1 MKKVIG
7 IFFSMVLLSSC
18 VKTADSVLTEQDV
31 RETVAAVL
39 TAKPEADSARVAR
52 GVAQAAA
59 LWQSQDG
66 TAEDFRAFAVAQVAA
81 DDEARAELLE
91 QLSRIWERCYE
102 SADMLSVEL
111 LKPTQLTNAA
121 TPGEPDWIM
130 SAYSPMAHFSDDMFA
145 NKMAF
150 LTILN
155 FPHYTLAEKNTLG
168 GEWTRFEWA
177 AARMGDMFT
186 TRVPARVEQEVAQ
199 AYADA
204 ENYIADYNIYMGSLL
219 TEDGRRLW
227 DEDVVL
233 LSHWNLR
240 DELKANYGKD
250 TLSQERQEMIFKVM
264 QRIIDQ
270 SIPQAVINAPCDW
283 KPYSNTC
290 AQPNREPDTRYER
303 ILGHFHAYQQVD
315 AYCPQAPTA
324 IIRNFEE
331 SIEMPMAQ
339 VDSLFRS
346 LISAP
351 EVAAVGK
358 RIEQRLGRGLRP
370 YDIWYDGF
378 KTRATLDQ
386 DALTEQTR
394 RRYPDAEAF
403 RRDMPRMLQTM
414 GFAPEK
420 AREICSH
427 IVVEPARGSG
437 HAWPALGRQEPARLR
452 TRIGQ
457 GGMDYKGYNI
467 AVHEFGH
474 NVEQVLDLY
483 DIDYYTLAG
492 VPNTA
497 FTEAS
502 AFLFQARDLELL
514 EDKKSPS
521 KTLSNSPLKEEN
533 SSLPLREGQ
542 GGSKSPS
549 MGDSEGPDLD
559 IFWSM
564 YEIMGVSLVDMQMW
578 QWLYEHPEADAA
590 ALREATLRIAKEVW
604 NQYYEPVLGEHDCT
618 LLAIYSHM
626 VDVPMYL
633 PNYPIGTIVQF
644 QLEQHLRECPTQQ
657 AWAEEY
663 TRIYQQGRLTPN
675 HWLRQAVGATPSI
688 EPMLVSVREALGVQ

>member
-31 RETVAAVL
+31 QETVAAVM
-39 TAKPEADSARVAR
+39 AVKPEADSARVAC

-59 LWQSQDG
+59 LWQAQDG
-66 TAEDFRAFAVAQVAA
+66 TAEEFKAFAVAQVAA
-81 DDEARAELLE
+81 DDTERAALME

-168 GEWTRFEWA
+168 GEWSRYEWA

-331 SIEMPMAQ
+331 SIEMPLEQ

-514 EDKKSPS
+514 ENKKSPS
-521 KTLSNSPLKEEN
+521 KTLSNSPLKGEN
-533 SSLPLREGQ
+533 SSLPFREGQ

-549 MGDSEGPDLD
+549 KRDVEGLDLD

-578 QWLYEHPEADAA
+578 QWLYAHPEADAA
-590 ALREATLRIAKEVW
+590 ALREATIGIAKEVW

-633 PNYPIGTIVQF
+633 PNYPIGNIVQF
-644 QLEQHLRECPTQQ
+644 QLSQYLRQCPTPQ

-675 HWLRQAVGATPSI
+675 HWLLQAVGATPSI
-688 EPMLVSVREALGVQ
+688 DPMLEAVRKALQ

>member
-1 MKKVIG
+1 MKKVLG
-7 IFFSMVLLSSC
+7 IFFSMVLVSSC
-18 VKTADSVLTEQDV
+18 AKTAEGVLSEQV
-31 RETVAAVL
+31 VQETVSAVL

-59 LWQSQDG
+59 LWQEQDG
-66 TAEDFRAFAVAQVAA
+66 TAEEFKAFAVAQVAA

-102 SADMLSVEL
+102 AADMLSVEL

-121 TPGEPDWIM
+121 TQGEPDWIM

-155 FPHYTLAEKNTLG
+155 FPHYTLAEKNALG
-168 GEWTRFEWA
+168 GSWSRFEWA

-240 DELKANYGKD
+240 DELKANYGSD
-250 TLSQERQEMIFKVM
+250 TLSRERQEMIFKVM
-264 QRIIDQ
+264 QRIVEQ
-270 SIPQAVINAPCDW
+270 SIPQAVINHPCDW

-290 AQPNREPDTRYER
+290 AQPAREPDTRYER
-303 ILGHFHAYQQVD
+303 ILGHFHAYRQAD

-331 SIEMPMAQ
+331 SIEMPLEQ

-351 EVAAVGK
+351 EVAEVGK
-358 RIEQRLGRGLRP
+358 LIAQRLGRDLRP

-386 DALTEQTR
+386 DALTAQTR

-403 RRDMPRMLQTM
+403 HRDMPRMLQAL
-414 GFAPEK
+414 GFAPAK

-437 HAWPALGRQEPARLR
+437 HAWPALGRKEPARLR

-514 EDKKSPS
+514 E
-521 KTLSNSPLKEEN
+521 NNLKMCKFEN
-533 SSLPLREGQ
+533 L
-542 GGSKSPS
+542 K
-549 MGDSEGPDLD
+549 MNGDSQDNFQISEFSNFQIDLD

-578 QWLYEHPEADAA
+578 QWLYAHPEADAA

-604 NQYYEPVLGEHDCT
+604 NQYYEPVLGEHDCV

-633 PNYPIGTIVQF
+633 PNYPIGNIVQF
-644 QLEQHLRECPTQQ
+644 QLEQHLRECPTPQ
-657 AWAEEY
+657 AWAAEY
-663 TRIYQQGRLTPN
+663 TRIYQQGRLTPD
-675 HWLRQAVGATPSI
+675 HWLLQAVGATPSI
-688 EPMLVSVREALGVQ
+688 EPILAAVRKALAE

>member
-31 RETVAAVL
+31 RETVAAVM
-39 TAKPEADSARVAR
+39 ASRPEVDSARVAR

-66 TAEDFRAFAVAQVAA
+66 TAEEFRAFAVAQVAA
-81 DDEARAELLE
+81 DETERAALLE

-155 FPHYTLAEKNTLG
+155 FPHYTLAEKNALG
-168 GEWTRFEWA
+168 GGWSRYEWA

-186 TRVPARVEQEVAQ
+186 TRVPARVEQALAQ

-240 DELKANYGKD
+240 DELKANYGID
-250 TLSQERQEMIFKVM
+250 TLARERQEMIFKVM

-270 SIPQAVINAPCDW
+270 SIPKAVINAPCDW

-290 AQPNREPDTRYER
+290 AQPAREPDTRYER
-303 ILGHFHAYQQVD
+303 ILGHFHAYQQAD

-331 SIEMPMAQ
+331 SIEMPLAQ
-339 VDSLFRS
+339 VDSLFRC
-346 LISAP
+346 LLSAP

-358 RIEQRLGRGLRP
+358 LIEQRLGRGLRP

-378 KTRATLDQ
+378 KTRASLDQ
-386 DALTEQTR
+386 DALTEQTQA
-394 RRYPDAEAF
+394 RYPDAEAF
-403 RRDMPRMLQTM
+403 RRDMPRMLQTL
-414 GFAPEK
+414 GFAPAK
-420 AREICSH
+420 AEEICRH

-437 HAWPALGRQEPARLR
+437 HAWPALGRKEPARLR

-514 EDKKSPS
+514 ENKKSPS
-521 KTLSNSPLKEEN
+521 KTLSNSPLKGEN

-542 GGSKSPS
+542 RGSKSPS
-549 MGDSEGPDLD
+549 KGDVEGLDLD

-578 QWLYEHPEADAA
+578 QWLYEHPEADAS

-604 NQYYEPVLGEHDCT
+604 NQYYEPILGEHDCT

-633 PNYPIGTIVQF
+633 PNYPIGNIVQF
-644 QLEQHLRECPTQQ
+644 QLSQHLRQCPTPQ

-675 HWLRQAVGATPSI
+675 HWLLQAVGATPSI
-688 EPMLVSVREALGVQ
+688 DPMLEAVRKALAE

>member
-1 MKKVIG
+1 MKKVLG

-31 RETVAAVL
+31 QETVAAVL
-39 TAKPEADSARVAR
+39 AAKPDADSARVAR

-66 TAEDFRAFAVAQVAA
+66 TAEEFRAFAVAQVAA
-81 DDEARAELLE
+81 DETERAALLE

-155 FPHYTLAEKNTLG
+155 FPHYTLAEKNALG
-168 GEWTRFEWA
+168 GGWSRYEWA

-186 TRVPARVEQEVAQ
+186 TRVPARVEQALAQ

-240 DELKANYGKD
+240 DELKANYGID
-250 TLSQERQEMIFKVM
+250 TLARERQEMIFKVM

-270 SIPQAVINAPCDW
+270 SIPKAVINAPCDW

-290 AQPNREPDTRYER
+290 SQPAREPDTRYER
-303 ILGHFHAYQQVD
+303 ILGHFHAYQQAD

-331 SIEMPMAQ
+331 SIEMPLAQ

-346 LISAP
+346 LLSAP

-378 KTRATLDQ
+378 KTRASLDQ
-386 DALTEQTR
+386 DALTAQTQA
-394 RRYPDAEAF
+394 RYPDAEAF
-403 RRDMPRMLQTM
+403 RRDMPRMLQTL
-414 GFAPEK
+414 GFAPAK
-420 AREICSH
+420 AEEICSH

-437 HAWPALGRQEPARLR
+437 HAWPALGRKEPARLR

-514 EDKKSPS
+514 ENKKSPF
-521 KTLSNSPLKEEN
+521 KPLSNSPLKGEN

-549 MGDSEGPDLD
+549 KGDVEGLDLD

-578 QWLYEHPEADAA
+578 EWLYAHPEADAS

-604 NQYYEPVLGEHDCT
+604 NQYYEPILGEHDCT

-633 PNYPIGTIVQF
+633 PNYPIGNIVQF
-644 QLEQHLRECPTQQ
+644 QLSQHLRQCPTPQ

-675 HWLRQAVGATPSI
+675 HWLLQAVGATPSI
-688 EPMLVSVREALGVQ
+688 DPMLEAVRKALAE

>member
-1 MKKVIG
+1 
-7 IFFSMVLLSSC
+7 MVLLSSC
-18 VKTADSVLTEQDV
+18 VKTADGVLTEQDV
-31 RETVAAVL
+31 QETVAAVMA
-39 TAKPEADSARVAR
+39 AKPEADSARVAR

-59 LWQSQDG
+59 LWQAQDG
-66 TAEDFRAFAVAQVAA
+66 TAEEFKAFAVAQVAA
-81 DDEARAELLE
+81 NDMERAALME

-121 TPGEPDWIM
+121 TPGKPDWIM

-250 TLSQERQEMIFKVM
+250 TLSQERQEMIFRVM

-270 SIPQAVINAPCDW
+270 SIPKAVINAPCDW

-331 SIEMPMAQ
+331 SIEMPLEQ

-346 LISAP
+346 LLSAP

-514 EDKKSPS
+514 EDKNSPS
-521 KTLSNSPLKEEN
+521 KTLSNSPLKGEN

-549 MGDSEGPDLD
+549 KGDVEGLDLD

-564 YEIMGVSLVDMQMW
+564 YEIIGVSLVDMQMW
-578 QWLYEHPEADAA
+578 QWLYAHPEADAA
-590 ALREATLRIAKEVW
+590 ALREATIGIAKEVW

-633 PNYPIGTIVQF
+633 PNYPIGNIVQF
-644 QLEQHLRECPTQQ
+644 QLSQHLRQCPTPQ

-675 HWLRQAVGATPSI
+675 HWLLQAVGATPSI
-688 EPMLVSVREALGVQ
+688 DSMLEAVRKALQ

>member
-31 RETVAAVL
+31 RETVAAVMA
-39 TAKPEADSARVAR
+39 AKPEVDSARVAR

-66 TAEDFRAFAVAQVAA
+66 TAEEFKAFAVAQVAA
-81 DDEARAELLE
+81 DETERAALLE
-91 QLSRIWERCYE
+91 QLLRIWERCYE

-111 LKPTQLTNAA
+111 LKPTQLTNAS

-155 FPHYTLAEKNTLG
+155 FPHYTLAEKNALG
-168 GEWTRFEWA
+168 GGWSRYEWA

-240 DELKANYGKD
+240 DELKANYGID
-250 TLSQERQEMIFKVM
+250 TLARERQEMIFKVM

-270 SIPQAVINAPCDW
+270 SIPKAVINAPCDW

-290 AQPNREPDTRYER
+290 AQPEREPDTRYER
-303 ILGHFHAYQQVD
+303 IMGHFHAYQQVD

-331 SIEMPMAQ
+331 SIEMPLAQ
-339 VDSLFRS
+339 VDSLFRC
-346 LISAP
+346 LLSAP

-358 RIEQRLGRGLRP
+358 LIEQRLGRGLRP

-378 KTRATLDQ
+378 KTRSSLDQ
-386 DALTEQTR
+386 DALTAQTQA
-394 RRYPDAEAF
+394 RYPDAEAF
-403 RRDMPRMLQTM
+403 RRDMPRMLQTL
-414 GFAPEK
+414 GFAPAK
-420 AREICSH
+420 AEEICSH

-437 HAWPALGRQEPARLR
+437 HAWPALGRKEPARLR

-502 AFLFQARDLELL
+502 AFLFQARDLDLL
-514 EDKKSPS
+514 EEKKSPF
-521 KTLSNSPLKEEN
+521 KTLSNSPLKGEN

-549 MGDSEGPDLD
+549 KGDVEGLDLD

-578 QWLYEHPEADAA
+578 QWLYAHPEADAA
-590 ALREATLRIAKEVW
+590 ALREATIGIAKEVW

-633 PNYPIGTIVQF
+633 PNYPIGNIVQF
-644 QLEQHLRECPTQQ
+644 QLSQHLRQCPTPQ

-675 HWLRQAVGATPSI
+675 HWLLQAVGATPSI
-688 EPMLVSVREALGVQ
+688 DPMLEAVRKALQ

>member
-1 MKKVIG
+1 MGFMKKVFVF
-7 IFFSMVLLSSC
+7 FFSMVLLSSC
-18 VKTADSVLTEQDV
+18 VKTADSMLTEQDV
-31 RETVAAVL
+31 QETVAAVMA
-39 TAKPEADSARVAR
+39 AKPEADSARVAR

-59 LWQSQDG
+59 LWQVQDG
-66 TAEDFRAFAVAQVAA
+66 TAEEFKAFAVAQVAA
-81 DDEARAELLE
+81 NDMERAALME

-168 GEWTRFEWA
+168 GEWSRFEWA

-233 LSHWNLR
+233 LSHWSLR

-250 TLSQERQEMIFKVM
+250 TLSQERQEMIFRVM

-270 SIPQAVINAPCDW
+270 TIPQAVINAPCDW

-331 SIEMPMAQ
+331 SIEMPLAQ

-346 LISAP
+346 LLSAP

-521 KTLSNSPLKEEN
+521 KTLSNSPLKGEN

-549 MGDSEGPDLD
+549 KGDLEGPLSSPFMAHSDGEKQRIL
-559 IFWSM
+559 
-564 YEIMGVSLVDMQMW
+564 
-578 QWLYEHPEADAA
+578 
-590 ALREATLRIAKEVW
+590 IAKALA
-604 NQYYEPVLGEHDCT
+604 QQTPIILLDEPTAHLD
-618 LLAIYSHM
+618 
-626 VDVPMYL
+626 L
-633 PNYPIGTIVQF
+633 PNRIRLLRLLRSLAHNEGKTILISTHELDLAVKMSD
-644 QLEQHLRECPTQQ
+644 
-657 AWAEEY
+657 
-663 TRIYQQGRLTPN
+663 RILLMSPGSTI
-675 HWLRQAVGATPSI
+675 ATPPATYKGDLETHIQGIQLATPQELIANDAFTQAFGINPFEVESI
-688 EPMLVSVREALGVQ
+688 KI

>member
-1 MKKVIG
+1 MGFMKKVFVF
-7 IFFSMVLLSSC
+7 FFSMVLLSSC
-18 VKTADSVLTEQDV
+18 VKTADSVLMEQDV
-31 RETVAAVL
+31 QETVAAVMA
-39 TAKPEADSARVAR
+39 AKPEADSARVAR

-59 LWQSQDG
+59 LWQVQDG
-66 TAEDFRAFAVAQVAA
+66 TAEEFKEFAVAQVAA
-81 DDEARAELLE
+81 NDTERAALME

-150 LTILN
+150 ITILN

-250 TLSQERQEMIFKVM
+250 TLSQERQEMIFRVM

-270 SIPQAVINAPCDW
+270 SIPKAVINAPCDW

-339 VDSLFRS
+339 IDSLFRS

-521 KTLSNSPLKEEN
+521 KTLSNSPLKGEN

-549 MGDSEGPDLD
+549 KGDSEGLDLD

-578 QWLYEHPEADAA
+578 QWLYAHPEADAIS
-590 ALREATLRIAKEVW
+590 LREATLRIAKEVW

-633 PNYPIGTIVQF
+633 PNYPIGNIVQF
-644 QLEQHLRECPTQQ
+644 QLSQHLRQCPTPQ

-675 HWLRQAVGATPSI
+675 HWLLQAVGATPSI
-688 EPMLVSVREALGVQ
+688 DPMLEAVRKAL

>member
-1 MKKVIG
+1 MSSQNTLMIPGTPIILVGFMKKVFVS
-7 IFFSMVLLSSC
+7 FFFMVLLSSC

-31 RETVAAVL
+31 QETVAAVMA
-39 TAKPEADSARVAR
+39 AKPEADSARVAR

-59 LWQSQDG
+59 LWQAQDG
-66 TAEDFRAFAVAQVAA
+66 TAEEFKAFAVAQVAA
-81 DDEARAELLE
+81 NETERAALME

-121 TPGEPDWIM
+121 TPGKPDWIM

-168 GEWTRFEWA
+168 GEWSRFEWA

-186 TRVPARVEQEVAQ
+186 TRVPARVEQQVAQ

-270 SIPQAVINAPCDW
+270 TIPQAVINAPCDW

-331 SIEMPMAQ
+331 SIEMPLAQ

-514 EDKKSPS
+514 ENKKSPT
-521 KTLSNSPLKEEN
+521 KTLSNSPLKGEN

-542 GGSKSPS
+542 GGSKSPFK
-549 MGDSEGPDLD
+549 GDVEGLDLD

-578 QWLYEHPEADAA
+578 QWLYAHPEADAIS
-590 ALREATLRIAKEVW
+590 LREATLRIAKEVW
-604 NQYYEPVLGEHDCT
+604 NQYYEPVLGEHD
-618 LLAIYSHM
+618 
-626 VDVPMYL
+626 
-633 PNYPIGTIVQF
+633 
-644 QLEQHLRECPTQQ
+644 
-657 AWAEEY
+657 
-663 TRIYQQGRLTPN
+663 
-675 HWLRQAVGATPSI
+675 
-688 EPMLVSVREALGVQ
+688 

>member
-1 MKKVIG
+1 MKEVIG

-31 RETVAAVL
+31 RETVAAVMA
-39 TAKPEADSARVAR
+39 AKPEVDSARVAR

-81 DDEARAELLE
+81 DETERAALLE

-111 LKPTQLTNAA
+111 LKPTQLTNAS

-155 FPHYTLAEKNTLG
+155 FPHYTLAEKNALG
-168 GEWTRFEWA
+168 GGWSRYEWA

-240 DELKANYGKD
+240 DELKANYGID
-250 TLSQERQEMIFKVM
+250 TLARERQEMIFKVM

-270 SIPQAVINAPCDW
+270 SIPKAVINAPCDW

-290 AQPNREPDTRYER
+290 AQPAREPDTRYER
-303 ILGHFHAYQQVD
+303 ILGHFHAYQQTD

-331 SIEMPMAQ
+331 SIEMPLAQ
-339 VDSLFRS
+339 VDSLFRC
-346 LISAP
+346 LLSAP

-358 RIEQRLGRGLRP
+358 LIEQRLGRGLRP

-378 KTRATLDQ
+378 KTRSSLDQ
-386 DALTEQTR
+386 DALTAQTQA
-394 RRYPDAEAF
+394 RYPDAEAF
-403 RRDMPRMLQTM
+403 RRDMPRMLQTL
-414 GFAPEK
+414 GFAPAK
-420 AREICSH
+420 AEEICSH

-437 HAWPALGRQEPARLR
+437 HAWPALGRKEPARLR

-514 EDKKSPS
+514 ENKKSPS
-521 KTLSNSPLKEEN
+521 KTLSNSPLKGEN

-549 MGDSEGPDLD
+549 KGDVEGLDLD

-578 QWLYEHPEADAA
+578 EWLYAHPEADAS

-604 NQYYEPVLGEHDCT
+604 NQYYEPILGEHDCT

-633 PNYPIGTIVQF
+633 PNYPIGNIVQF
-644 QLEQHLRECPTQQ
+644 QLSQHLRQCPTPQ

-675 HWLRQAVGATPSI
+675 HWLLQAVGATPSI
-688 EPMLVSVREALGVQ
+688 DPMLEAVRKALAE

>member
-1 MKKVIG
+1 MGFMKKVFVF
-7 IFFSMVLLSSC
+7 FFSMVLLSSC

-31 RETVAAVL
+31 QETVAAVMA
-39 TAKPEADSARVAR
+39 AKPEADSARVAR

-59 LWQSQDG
+59 LWQAQDG
-66 TAEDFRAFAVAQVAA
+66 TAEEFKAFAVAQVAA
-81 DDEARAELLE
+81 NDTERAALME

-121 TPGEPDWIM
+121 TPGKPDWIM

-250 TLSQERQEMIFKVM
+250 TLSQERQEMIFRVM

-270 SIPQAVINAPCDW
+270 SIPRAVINAPCDW

-331 SIEMPMAQ
+331 SIEMPLAQ

-386 DALTEQTR
+386 DALTEQTLVAIPTQRLSAGICRGCCRRWALR
-394 RRYPDAEAF
+394 RRRQE
-403 RRDMPRMLQTM
+403 R
-414 GFAPEK
+414 FA
-420 AREICSH
+420 AISWWSLLA
-427 IVVEPARGSG
+427 ARGM
-437 HAWPALGRQEPARLR
+437 LGPHSDA
-452 TRIGQ
+452 
-457 GGMDYKGYNI
+457 
-467 AVHEFGH
+467 
-474 NVEQVLDLY
+474 
-483 DIDYYTLAG
+483 
-492 VPNTA
+492 
-497 FTEAS
+497 
-502 AFLFQARDLELL
+502 
-514 EDKKSPS
+514 KSP
-521 KTLSNSPLKEEN
+521 
-533 SSLPLREGQ
+533 
-542 GGSKSPS
+542 
-549 MGDSEGPDLD
+549 
-559 IFWSM
+559 
-564 YEIMGVSLVDMQMW
+564 LVCV
-578 QWLYEHPEADAA
+578 PE
-590 ALREATLRIAKEVW
+590 
-604 NQYYEPVLGEHDCT
+604 
-618 LLAIYSHM
+618 
-626 VDVPMYL
+626 
-633 PNYPIGTIVQF
+633 
-644 QLEQHLRECPTQQ
+644 
-657 AWAEEY
+657 
-663 TRIYQQGRLTPN
+663 
-675 HWLRQAVGATPSI
+675 
-688 EPMLVSVREALGVQ
+688 